1 MKNRPNREKAT
12 ASINKQF
19 FWFTVI
25 WKVVVCAT
33 KHWKVLER
41 EPLSHFLDEKGS
53 RKRSHGLRC
62 ATVTKSFMWSL
73 LLLPRN
79 IKIHVILWPH
89 FHVFISTR
97 SKTQEY
103 LDGVFFSWGSC
114 QQNTIPFW
122 DIQKQKVFSLIIFM
136 WNMKKGRKRNLI
148 WVKISVR
155 KPQNKWTV
163 LNFSAFFLGCFNML
177 PPKMGL
183 VTSSSL
189 HLFFKLTKRSNCNV
203 NFLSLVAAKKV
214 HQVQKIDFDLLK
226 IVLSLKCKGIF
237 SIATIF
243 L

>member
-122 DIQKQKVFSLIIFM
+122 DIHKHKLFSLIIFM
-136 WNMKKGRKRNLI
+136 RNMKKGKRNLI
-148 WVKISVR
+148 WIEISVR
-155 KPQNKWTV
+155 NKWTV
-163 LNFSAFFLGCFNML
+163 VNFTAFFLGCFNML
-177 PPKMGL
+177 PPKIDL
-183 VTSSSL
+183 KWACDKFIFAP
-189 HLFFKLTKRSNCNV
+189 FFQID
-203 NFLSLVAAKKV
+203 KKV
-214 HQVQKIDFDLLK
+214 KL
-226 IVLSLKCKGIF
+226 
-237 SIATIF
+237 
-243 L
+243 